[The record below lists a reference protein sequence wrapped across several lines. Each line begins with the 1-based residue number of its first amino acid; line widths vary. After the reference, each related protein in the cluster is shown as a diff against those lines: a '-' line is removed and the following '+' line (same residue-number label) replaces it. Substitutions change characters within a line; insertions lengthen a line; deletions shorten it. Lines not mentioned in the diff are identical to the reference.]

1 MDGPVEDPFLL
12 LSPELVQEVLLRL
25 PPEEPA
31 WLVRASAVRKPWRRI
46 LANDGFRG
54 RYREFHGAPPV
65 LGIVQEDASFLPI
78 SALPAHPVRPRWAK
92 VKALDCRHGRYLFE
106 SYSRYFGEGEPV
118 YITIADPLTGH
129 ELRLRTPVDD
139 GVLWFSAAVLCAAQG
154 CDHHGCQGG
163 HFRVVILTTNHQKKV
178 TSGWMYSSETRV
190 WSDLTS
196 AHHPNITKYT
206 FNRGSPS
213 VLVGDALYFDL
224 DGIIE
229 CQLGTLNLSMFERP
243 TDAKGRL
250 MTVEDGG
257 LGFAAVVDVTN
268 LAIWSMQTGPEG
280 AMGWGKLRVIDLTTL
295 LPDTA
300 LCIPAPE
307 DGISGIAEGT
317 QIIFVSMCD
326 RNGTYMVDLK
336 SRRVRKVSDPG
347 RKVFPYM
354 RFYIP
359 AMEAASMGQG
369 Q

>member
-1 MDGPVEDPFLL
+1 
-12 LSPELVQEVLLRL
+12 
-25 PPEEPA
+25 
-31 WLVRASAVRKPWRRI
+31 
-46 LANDGFRG
+46 
-54 RYREFHGAPPV
+54 
-65 LGIVQEDASFLPI
+65 
-78 SALPAHPVRPRWAK
+78 
-92 VKALDCRHGRYLFE
+92 
-106 SYSRYFGEGEPV
+106 
-118 YITIADPLTGH
+118 
-129 ELRLRTPVDD
+129 
-139 GVLWFSAAVLCAAQG
+139 
-154 CDHHGCQGG
+154 
-163 HFRVVILTTNHQKKV
+163 
-178 TSGWMYSSETRV
+178 MYSSETRV

-300 LCIPAPE
+300 LSIPAPE